1 MAFAGAVGSRLSRAE
16 CIALIVLFLE
26 TLPSTELVLPL
37 NDESLH
43 QGRRWLKPVF
53 AHTTWT
59 AGFYVRK
66 TASDVAR
73 AELAALLTVI

>member
-16 CIALIVLFLE
+16 CIGLIVLFLE

-43 QGRRWLKPVF
+43 QGRR
-53 AHTTWT
+53 
-59 AGFYVRK
+59 
-66 TASDVAR
+66 
-73 AELAALLTVI
+73 